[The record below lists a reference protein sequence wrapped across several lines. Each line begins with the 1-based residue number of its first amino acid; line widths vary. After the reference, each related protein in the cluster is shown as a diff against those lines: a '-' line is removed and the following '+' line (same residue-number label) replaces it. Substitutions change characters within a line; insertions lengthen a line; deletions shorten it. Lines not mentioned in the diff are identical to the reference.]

1 MEDNSLLYLWERLCV
16 QDMESVWDGNNYD
29 RIKHRSKAAWMV

>member
-29 RIKHRSKAAWMV
+29 HIKHRSKAAWMV